1 MEPTTLEL
9 RDGTVVAVRQIEPG
23 DKLRLREAFERLSDE
38 SRRRRFIGP
47 ADELADEDLIY
58 LTELDHRRH
67 EALVAIHPETDEILG
82 VARWVRQPGRR
93 EVAELAVVVAD
104 DWQGRGLGS
113 GLVAAINARAREE
126 GIERYHAIVSVDNV
140 QVIEALERHGA
151 VRTDSDEPGTV
162 DFEAPVPGEGEGV
175 GPGLAAGLRAAA
187 RGQLRLANAAVEW
200 VLSRVR
206 SPRDR

>member
-9 RDGTVVAVRQIEPG
+9 RDGATVAIRQIEPG
-23 DKLRLREAFERLSDE
+23 DKAGLRAAFERLSEE
-38 SRRRRFIGP
+38 SRRRRFMGP
-47 ADELADEDLIY
+47 ADELADEDLVY
-58 LTELDHRRH
+58 LTEVDHRRH
-67 EALVAIHPETDEILG
+67 EALVATDPASGEIVG

-104 DWQGRGLGS
+104 EWQGRGLGS
-113 GLVAAINARAREE
+113 GLVSAINARAREE

-151 VRTDSDEPGTV
+151 VRTESDEPGMV
-162 DFEAPVPGEGEGV
+162 DFEAPVPREGV

-200 VLSRVR
+200 VLARVR
-206 SPRDR
+206 APR